1 MLDRALA
8 QPSQNGSLS
17 FLALFAQRVVHIAA
31 FFSFCGQRR
40 CRTQVCLISK
50 HDEKFCL
57 LAIGSMLNYPRRD
70 LEVEPV
76 VLNVL
81 AGRTRGADPPYNSD
95 GGCDEQDKTKN
106 NPQSGRGCAVWV
118 AAHS

>member
-31 FFSFCGQRR
+31 LFSFCGQRR
-40 CRTQVCLISK
+40 RRKQVCLISK
-50 HDEKFCL
+50 HDEKFRL

-70 LEVEPV
+70 LEVEHV
-76 VLNVL
+76 VL
-81 AGRTRGADPPYNSD
+81 AP
-95 GGCDEQDKTKN
+95 
-106 NPQSGRGCAVWV
+106 
-118 AAHS
+118 